1 MRNSKTGMG
10 KKIAASIAFVLTGF
24 IFLNVLAQGVISC
37 TSGSRLIRWRAI
49 ADVIDKS
56 RREIPGTVVV
66 LGDSVA
72 NQLFPSGATA
82 NSLTIN
88 GAVLNCGQYILAY
101 NVLTRNPQI
110 KHLVLMVN
118 PTAIGYGFERR
129 WTYSSFLK
137 PFYTPA
143 NIKHFSNL
151 VWSKMNSRPLSYL
164 TILPLVKVVRCF
176 PDIRFPPRKREAG
189 SFTDISLE
197 YLLKLERL
205 AKARRVQLILLCPPL
220 RASRKSILIE
230 KSRAAVDK
238 NGMNSLFRA
247 YFERLVFVE
256 DKHFKDRAHMKKDYV
271 HQHRLELR
279 KRILPGSIWAEFD
292 RSARSGAK
300 KKVKP
305 ALQPGDPKA
314 KAKKNKIDPRGR

>member
-10 KKIAASIAFVLTGF
+10 KKLASSIAFVLTGF
-24 IFLNVLAQGVISC
+24 VFLNVLAQGIISC
-37 TSGSRLIRWRAI
+37 TSSSRLIRWRAV
-49 ADVIDKS
+49 AEVIDKS

-72 NQLFPSGATA
+72 NQLFPSQTMA

-88 GAVLNCGQYILAY
+88 GAVLNCGQYVLAY

-143 NIKHFSNL
+143 NIKHFSSL
-151 VWSKMNSRPLSYL
+151 VWSQMDSRPLSYL
-164 TILPLVKVVRCF
+164 AILPLVKVVRCF

-197 YLLKLERL
+197 YLHKLERL
-205 AKARRVQLILLCPPL
+205 AKAYRVQLILLCPPL
-220 RASRKSILIE
+220 RASSKARLIE
-230 KSRAAVDK
+230 QSRAAVDK
-238 NGMNSLFRA
+238 SGLNSLFRT

-256 DKHFKDRAHMKKDYV
+256 DKHFKDKAHMEKDYARR
-271 HQHRLELR
+271 HRLEFR
-279 KRILPGSIWAEFD
+279 KRLLPASIWAEFD
-292 RSARSGAK
+292 RNARLGS
-300 KKVKP
+300 
-305 ALQPGDPKA
+305 
-314 KAKKNKIDPRGR
+314 KKNKVGPRG